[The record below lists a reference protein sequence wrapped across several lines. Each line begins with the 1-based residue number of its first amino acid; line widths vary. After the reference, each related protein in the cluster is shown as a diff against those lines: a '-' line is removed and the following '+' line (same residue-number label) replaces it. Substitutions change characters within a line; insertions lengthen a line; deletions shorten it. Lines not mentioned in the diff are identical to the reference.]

1 MIFNKSNCNLDDM
14 RQLVEE
20 IKDKLINKVVFLNGD
35 LGAGK
40 TTFVNFF
47 VKSMGIDEHS
57 SSPTFTL
64 LQIYGNNKNKIFH
77 YDLYRLN
84 NFEELDNIGF
94 FEQIE
99 EEGTFFI
106 EWANKFDLK
115 KYLENIV
122 EINIEITNKNKRNI
136 IIKNL

>member
-1 MIFNKSNCNLDDM
+1 MILNKSDCDLDDM
-14 RQLVEE
+14 QQLVEE
-20 IKDKLINKVVFLNGD
+20 IKDKLINRIVFLNGD

-40 TTFVNFF
+40 TTLVNFF
-47 VKSMGIDEHS
+47 VKSMGLGEHS

-64 LQIYGNNKNKIFH
+64 LQIYGNGENKIFH

-122 EINIEITNKNKRNI
+122 EINIEITNKNNRDI